1 MVNISISLMGR
12 LRLGKAEEFVQ
23 GHIVRSGWAW
33 LTAKPLTMS
42 MLLPAHAR
50 TACPEPGPR
59 LTLSLCSISR
69 EISEGDVFSLCS
81 P

>member
-1 MVNISISLMGR
+1 MLKTLSRVTVPGWVQPAAKSLT
-12 LRLGKAEEFVQ
+12 KSV
-23 GHIVRSGWAW
+23 
-33 LTAKPLTMS
+33 
-42 MLLPAHAR
+42 LLPAHGRA
-50 TACPEPGPR
+50 TAQSQEPTGPQPTPA